1 MAQSI
6 TKVERTSQGLVE
18 ALFDTIDRL
27 NKKEIDCEQARAI
40 SHTARTIVTVAALE
54 LEFRK
59 WSGSDAASAPLKS
72 LVIGTAPAAP
82 PA

>member
-6 TKVERTSQGLVE
+6 QKIERSSQGLVA

-27 NKKEIDCEQARAI
+27 NRKEIDAEQARAI
-40 SHTARTIVTVAALE
+40 SHTARTIVTVASLE

-59 WSGSDAASAPLKS
+59 WSESDATVAPLKS
-72 LVIGTAPAAP
+72 LQIEAPEPPAA
-82 PA
+82 

>member
-6 TKVERTSQGLVE
+6 QPINRTSQGLVE

-27 NKKEIDCEQARAI
+27 NTKQIDAEQARAI
-40 SHTARTIVTVAALE
+40 SHTARTIVTVASLE

-59 WSGSDAASAPLKS
+59 WAANEGASAPLKS
-72 LVIGTAPAAP
+72 LTISGQTEP
-82 PA
+82 PST